1 MKTRQIH
8 LVLLVISL
16 SLFIACKALPKEE
29 TLVKE
34 TYGII
39 NTILNDYKNPNKPY
53 VIIEETVGLTI
64 EDFNSHMNGQKVL
77 NDEGYNSD
85 PCAMS
90 YIEDKVKLNKTT
102 FRLKTWD
109 KSKITYNEVSYISR
123 EKLGK
128 KTSMKAAN
136 ELMGKQI
143 FSFSNPI
150 YDKSMVNA
158 VILLNISREGEKLHF
173 LHKEDGRWMLSC
185 GYYISV
191 Y

>member
-1 MKTRQIH
+1 MKTRQIR

-29 TLVKE
+29 TLAKE

-53 VIIEETVGLTI
+53 VIIEETVGLAM
-64 EDFNSHMNGQKVL
+64 EDFDSHMNGQKVL

-90 YIEDKVKLNKTT
+90 YIEGKVKLNKTT

-128 KTSMKAAN
+128 NISMKEAY

-150 YDKSMVNA
+150 YDKRIINA
-158 VILLNISREGEKLHF
+158 VILVDISREGQILHF
-173 LHKEDGRWMLSC
+173 LQKEKVDWNIICR
-185 GYYISV
+185 YYTIH

>member
-1 MKTRQIH
+1 MKTLQIH
-8 LVLLVISL
+8 LALLVISL
-16 SLFIACKALPKEE
+16 YLFIACKVLPKEE
-29 TLVKE
+29 TLAKE

-39 NTILNDYKNPNKPY
+39 NTILDDYKNPNKPY
-53 VIIEETVGLTI
+53 VTIEETVGLAI
-64 EDFNSHMNGQKVL
+64 DDFNSHMNGQKIL
-77 NDEGYNSD
+77 KDEGYN
-85 PCAMS
+85 PEQCAMR
-90 YIEDKVKLNKTT
+90 YIESKVKLNKTT

-123 EKLGK
+123 KVLGK
-128 KTSMKAAN
+128 NLSMKEAN

-150 YDKSMVNA
+150 FDKNMVNA
-158 VILLNISREGEKLHF
+158 VILLDISREGKKLHF
-173 LHKEDGRWMLSC
+173 RHKENGKWISNC